1 MNYFGHNFS
10 RMLSAAVFAV
20 AGLTAGANQSVAQEV
35 TLSFHHFL
43 PPLASAPKNVLVPW
57 MEKVEAASDGRIKF
71 NHFPSMQL
79 GGKPPELYQQAVDG
93 VADIIW
99 TLPGYT
105 PGRFSRTEVFELP
118 FIMTDAVSTSRAYWR
133 LAEETMLDQDFADVK
148 VLALWVH
155 AAGVIHSKNPIRK
168 IGDLNGV
175 KLRAPTQVTNQMF
188 SSLGATAVGMPVP
201 AVPEALSK
209 GVIDATVI
217 PWEVTSAL
225 KTSELVRNHTE
236 FGDQALYTATFVI
249 AMNRQKYDSLPEDL
263 KAILDENSGLV
274 FSEFAAREG
283 VAADAGPRAAA
294 VEMGNTIYELT
305 PAEVA
310 EWKAASEPTTG
321 AWIKA
326 MDSKG
331 KDGTGLYA
339 RALELIA
346 DETAK

>member
-1 MNYFGHNFS
+1 MNS
-10 RMLSAAVFAV
+10 IRMRIRRTMSAAVVSAL
-20 AGLTAGANQSVAQEV
+20 GLAATTYQTLAQDV

-43 PPLASAPKNVLVPW
+43 PPMASAPQNVLEPW
-57 MEKVEAASDGRIKF
+57 MKQVEDASGGRF
-71 NHFPSMQL
+71 AFQHFPAMQL

-105 PGRFSRTEVFELP
+105 PGRFAKTEVFELP
-118 FIMTDAVSTSRAYWR
+118 FMMTDAVAASRAYWQ
-133 LAEETMLDQDFADVK
+133 LAEETMMDSEFAEVK

-155 AAGVIHSKNPIRK
+155 GPGVIHSKKPIRK
-168 IGDLNGV
+168 IEDLNGV

-188 SSLGATAVGMPVP
+188 GALGATPVGMPVP

-225 KTSELVRNHTE
+225 KTSELTSHHTE
-236 FGDQALYTATFVI
+236 FGPEALYTATFVI
-249 AMNRQKYDSLPEDL
+249 AMNKQKYDSLPDDL
-263 KAILDENSGLV
+263 KAVIDEHSGLV

-283 VAADAGPRAAA
+283 VAADAGPRAATI
-294 VEMGNTIYELT
+294 ERGNTIIALSPE
-305 PAEVA
+305 EVA
-310 EWKAASEPTTG
+310 EWKAAAQPTIE

-326 MDSKG
+326 MDEKG
-331 KDGTGLYA
+331 LDGTGLYA

-346 DETAK
+346 QNKQ